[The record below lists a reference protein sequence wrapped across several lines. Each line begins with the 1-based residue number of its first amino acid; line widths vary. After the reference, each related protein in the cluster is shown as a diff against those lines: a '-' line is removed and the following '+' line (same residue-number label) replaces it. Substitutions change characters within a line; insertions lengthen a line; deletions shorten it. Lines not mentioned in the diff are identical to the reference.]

1 MTFRRRLYSFVIIKR
16 NHLKLCMFGVA
27 GETHIHDSSKV
38 ILLDKRKDI
47 KPSSISHYA
56 RVT

>member
-1 MTFRRRLYSFVIIKR
+1 MTYRRRLYSFVIIKQ

-27 GETHIHDSSKV
+27 GETHIHDSFKV
-38 ILLDKRKDI
+38 IVFDKRKDI
-47 KPSSISHYA
+47 KPSISHYA